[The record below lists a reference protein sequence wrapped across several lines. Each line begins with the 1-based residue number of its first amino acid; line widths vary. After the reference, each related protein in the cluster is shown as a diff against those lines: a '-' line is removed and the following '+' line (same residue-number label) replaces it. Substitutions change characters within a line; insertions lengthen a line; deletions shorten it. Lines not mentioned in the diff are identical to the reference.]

1 MGVDQARD
9 GLPDDAAQFSE
20 DERRARINEIALSIA
35 ENSRELLERLA
46 RRDQYG
52 SEPT

>member
-1 MGVDQARD
+1 M
-9 GLPDDAAQFSE
+9 PDDAAQFSE

-46 RRDQYG
+46 SNDQNLWMSLG
-52 SEPT
+52 RAA